1 MKFYNPST
9 FLKVLGKAPP
19 LVVPTLLRCICHVMI
34 RHRFCALQAWC
45 RSHFNQ
51 RGNDNKELKDGI
63 YGCCS
68 LRRSSVSVYMHGYLT
83 IHVHYGS
90 WDNNNF
96 LSETGPHAFGA
107 RVGERTFLQ
116 RPIVKGISNWELLVS
131 FFSSFG
137 LLVWWLYVGV
147 WPYDRENMESFHLQ
161 GICFSVS
168 HVLSFSQDWL
178 LKMHTIMCLLKIY
191 LYSNFF
197 WVWLSHNA
205 LQ

>member
-9 FLKVLGKAPP
+9 LLKVLGKAPP

-116 RPIVKGISNWELLVS
+116 RPMWRVFLTGNYWYHSFLL
-131 FFSSFG
+131 
-137 LLVWWLYVGV
+137 
-147 WPYDRENMESFHLQ
+147 
-161 GICFSVS
+161 SVS
-168 HVLSFSQDWL
+168 LCDGFMLVCDHMTREYGKLPSSRHLLFCVSCIEFLPILIIKNAYDYVFTKNLSLFKL
-178 LKMHTIMCLLKIY
+178 
-191 LYSNFF
+191 F
-197 WVWLSHNA
+197 LS
-205 LQ
+205 LIIT

>member
-116 RPIVKGISNWELLVS
+116 RPMWRVFLTGNYWYHSFLL
-131 FFSSFG
+131 
-137 LLVWWLYVGV
+137 
-147 WPYDRENMESFHLQ
+147 
-161 GICFSVS
+161 SVS
-168 HVLSFSQDWL
+168 LCDGYMLVCDHMTERIWKASIFKAFAFL
-178 LKMHTIMCLLKIY
+178 CLMYWVSPKIDY
-191 LYSNFF
+191 
-197 WVWLSHNA
+197 
-205 LQ
+205 